1 MLVTWGPIGLAAAA
15 LGVWWALRKENKLP
29 TVRLALGIIVGWGIT
44 VIAGAQ
50 LVQGA
55 AWMQAQA
62 SAHLPGNWPLL
73 VPALFIAVTAG
84 FIVILMIGFHPKE
97 KPDRS
102 AEYMAIAVVVLVLL
116 VGGSL
121 GHHFPSLGA

>member
-1 MLVTWGPIGLAAAA
+1 MLFTWGPIGIAAAA
-15 LGVWWALRKENKLP
+15 LGVWWALRKKKKLP
-29 TVRLALGIIVGWGIT
+29 TVRLVLGIVVGWGIT

-50 LVQGA
+50 LIKAA
-55 AWMQAQA
+55 AWLQSEA

-73 VPALFIAVTAG
+73 VPALFIALTAAFVVT
-84 FIVILMIGFHPKE
+84 LMINFHPSE

>member
-1 MLVTWGPIGLAAAA
+1 MFITWGPIGIAAAA
-15 LGVWWALRKENKLP
+15 LGVWWALRKKNKLP
-29 TVRLALGIIVGWGIT
+29 TFRMALGIVVGWGIT

-50 LVQGA
+50 LVKAAGWLQGE
-55 AWMQAQA
+55 A

-73 VPALFIAVTAG
+73 VPALFIALTAG
-84 FIVILMIGFHPKE
+84 FIVILMISFHPRE